1 MGIAVAEILAR
12 LDDLMSD
19 DDRIRWSV
27 EERIR
32 WICDAGQE
40 IVLRRPAARAVT
52 QTLTL
57 VSGTFQTAPAGT
69 AQVLD
74 IIRNIKAGGGPG
86 SIVRITDRQLMDDS
100 DQDWHFAKAGASQ
113 HYMLDDRSPTTF
125 YVYPPAVANA
135 QVDALLSVP
144 PPAVTAS
151 TDTFDMRPEFIGAI
165 VNWCLYRCHTKDSE
179 YANGAVAQ
187 LHYSAF
193 TDAIGSPAAAA
204 QQNSAGSNSI

>member
-1 MGIAVAEILAR
+1 MGILVADILAR
-12 LDDLMSD
+12 LDNLMSD
-19 DDRIRWSV
+19 DDRIRWSQD
-27 EERIR
+27 ERIR

-52 QTLTL
+52 QQLTL
-57 VSGTFQTAPAGT
+57 IAGTYQTTPAGT

-74 IIRNIKAGGGPG
+74 IIRNIKAGGAPG
-86 SIVRITDRQLMDDS
+86 SIVRITDRQMMDDA
-100 DQDWHFAKAGASQ
+100 DPDWHSAKAAVSQ
-113 HYMLDDRSPTTF
+113 QYMLDDRSPTTF
-125 YVYPPAVANA
+125 YVYPPAAA
-135 QVDALLSVP
+135 GALVDALLAVP

-165 VNWCLYRCHTKDSE
+165 INWCLYRCHTKDSE

-193 TDAIGSPAAAA
+193 SDAIGAPASAA
-204 QQNSAGSNSI
+204 QQNSAKANSI